1 MEPEWNH
8 GENEDDATMLGL
20 RIYIYQEDQE

>member
-8 GENEDDATMLGL
+8 GEGEDDATMLGL
-20 RIYIYQEDQE
+20 RECVQEEDEE